1 MVQPVIDAVV
11 DTLIDSGVE
20 YTFGVPGGGA
30 LFLYGPLYNKRDRI
44 TSVLAR
50 QEGAAACMADAYGRI
65 TGKPAAVI
73 AQGAWAG
80 SNAAF
85 GILEAYMAGSPMIII
100 ADTSDYGGLAQY
112 GPWQNGTGEYGGFD
126 LPAMMRAMTKY
137 TTVATTPGE
146 LVHGIQLAARHAV
159 TGRPGPACVLARM
172 NLFGMSLDTETTTPR
187 LYPAARR
194 SIPSA
199 PCVSEEDARRAA
211 EMLAG
216 AECPVMIA
224 GRGVHASKAY
234 DELRALAE
242 LFALPVVTSYMGKSA
257 IAETHEL
264 ALGTMGGVGQAAA
277 NEYIAKADCILAVGT
292 GLSPENT
299 RMLAPG
305 FIDPGRQ
312 RLIHIDIEALNAG
325 WTYPAALAVAS
336 DAKKALA
343 AILGVA
349 RGMKLSMDRSAR
361 IAAIAETRARTC
373 FFACDAFCSDAA
385 PIAPER
391 VVKELNDAV
400 DENTVICLDAGNN
413 RQWFAKH
420 FMSKAP
426 GQIIAPGGAG
436 GVGWSPPAALAAQM
450 LLEKRNVVGVSG
462 DGGMV
467 MMLHCLETAA
477 QYRVPVTYVVLNNSV
492 LGNIRDFQGQ
502 DCRYC
507 TEYQTPDLAAHAKA
521 SGLRAFRVADP
532 SELPGALREALECGE
547 PSLVD
552 IITAPEAHFKLM
564 C

>member
-1 MVQPVIDAVV
+1 MVQPIIEAAV

-30 LFLYGPLYNKRDRI
+30 LFLYGPLHEKRDRI
-44 TSVLAR
+44 TSILAR
-50 QEGAAACMADAYGRI
+50 HEGAAACMADAYGRI
-65 TGKPAAVI
+65 TGKPAALI

-85 GILEAYMAGSPMIII
+85 GILEAYLAGSPMVII

-126 LPAMMRAMTKY
+126 LPGMMRAMTKY
-137 TTVATTPGE
+137 TTVATTPDE
-146 LVHGIQLAARHAV
+146 LLHGIQLAARHAV

-172 NLFGMSLDTETTTPR
+172 NLFGMSVDTEKMTPR
-187 LYPAARR
+187 MYPASLRARAG
-194 SIPSA
+194 A
-199 PCVSEEDARRAA
+199 PCLTEEDARRIAMMLSEAA
-211 EMLAG
+211 
-216 AECPVMIA
+216 CPVMIA
-224 GRGVHASKAY
+224 GRGVHAAKAY
-234 DELRALAE
+234 DEVCAIAE
-242 LFALPVVTSYMGKSA
+242 LLAMPVTTSYMGKSA

-264 ALGTMGGVGQAAA
+264 ALGTMGGIGQAAA
-277 NEYIAKADCILAVGT
+277 NEYIARADCILAVGT

-305 FIDPGRQ
+305 FIDPDRQ
-312 RLIHIDIEALNAG
+312 KLIHIDIEALNAG
-325 WTYPAALAVAS
+325 WTYPATIAAAS
-336 DAKKALA
+336 DAKSGLAGIIAVLRNMKPSFDRAARLA
-343 AILGVA
+343 AVGEA
-349 RGMKLSMDRSAR
+349 KK
-361 IAAIAETRARTC
+361 RTC
-373 FFACDAFCSDAA
+373 FFACDAYCSDAA

-391 VVKELNDAV
+391 VVKELNDAT
-400 DENTVICLDAGNN
+400 DGNAVICLDAGNN

-426 GQIIAPGGAG
+426 GQVLAPGGAG
-436 GVGWSPPAALAAQM
+436 GVGWGPPAALAAQM
-450 LLEKRNVVGVSG
+450 LLGDRKVVGVCG
-462 DGGMV
+462 DGGMI
-467 MMLHCLETAA
+467 MMLHCLETAV
-477 QYRVPVTYVVLNNSV
+477 QYRLPVTYVVLNNSV

-521 SGLRAFRVADP
+521 SGLRAFRVTEPA
-532 SELPGALREALECGE
+532 ELSGALREALDCGE